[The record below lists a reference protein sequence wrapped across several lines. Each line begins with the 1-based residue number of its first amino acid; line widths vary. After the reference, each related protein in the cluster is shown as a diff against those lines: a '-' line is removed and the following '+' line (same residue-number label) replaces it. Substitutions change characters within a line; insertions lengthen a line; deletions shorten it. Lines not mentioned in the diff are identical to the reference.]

1 MWSSTPMPAK
11 GFLTSQQLKKLQTA
25 LRKSESPQF
34 RERILMLLLMN
45 DGKTYREISDFIGC
59 SERTVVYW
67 CVQGDPD
74 NLESLRD
81 GREQGNYQKAT
92 LIYIQLLMETIEKAP
107 EELGYEFGRWTTA
120 RLATYLAEV
129 TGIQLSGEQVRRIL
143 HKKKYVYL
151 WAKYSLEDKQD
162 QDKREAFKE
171 KLQGYLEAS
180 KAAPQKLQVW
190 FWDESGF
197 SLRVIRRKGWG
208 KKGKRQKVTGQRRRG
223 RVNVMGGVRYHDRKR
238 VCYFIEKGNGES
250 FYVQLEQLNEWVR
263 QEWVEQGN
271 RREDFE
277 EKGPKILIILDNASY
292 HKKQSTLALIEKKL
306 PNIQLYFLPA
316 YSPDFNLV
324 ELVWHSAKEYIAH
337 RLFQSVEELKQVL
350 DRLLNQEELIIK
362 WQRKLKNKGNAVM
375 AS

>member
-1 MWSSTPMPAK
+1 MPAQ
-11 GFLTSQQLKKLQTA
+11 GFLTKQQLKKLQTA
-25 LRKSESPQF
+25 LRESETAQL

-67 CVQGDPD
+67 CVHGDPD

-81 GREQGNYQKAT
+81 GREQGNHQKAT
-92 LIYIQLLMETIEKAP
+92 PAYIQLLMEIIEKTP
-107 EELGYEFGRWTTA
+107 EELGYEFGRCDRNT
-120 RLATYLAEV
+120 
-129 TGIQLSGEQVRRIL
+129 IKRRTSQENITE
-143 HKKKYVYL
+143 KKYVYL

-180 KAAPQKLQVW
+180 KALPHELQVW

-208 KKGKRQKVTGQRRRG
+208 KKGKGKKVTGQRRRG

-238 VCYFIEKGNGES
+238 VCYFIEKGNSET
-250 FYVQLEQLNEWVR
+250 FYVQLEQLNEWVK
-263 QEWVEQGN
+263 QGN
-271 RREDFE
+271 RWEDFE
-277 EKGPKILIILDNASY
+277 EEGPKILIILDNASY
-292 HKKQSTLALIEKKL
+292 HKKQTTLALIEKKL

-316 YSPDFNLV
+316 YSPDFNLI

-337 RLFQSVEELKQVL
+337 RLFQSVEELRQLL

-362 WQRKLKNKGNAVM
+362 WQRKLKNKGNTVI

>member
-1 MWSSTPMPAK
+1 MPAK
-11 GFLTSQQLKKLQTA
+11 GFLTKQQLKKLQTA
-25 LRKSESPQF
+25 LRESESPQF

-67 CVQGDPD
+67 CVHGDPD

-81 GREQGNYQKAT
+81 GREQGNSKKAT
-92 LIYIQLLMETIEKAP
+92 PVYIQLLMETIEKAP
-107 EELGYEFGRWTTA
+107 DELGYEFGRWTTA
-120 RLATYLAEV
+120 RLATYLAGV

-162 QDKREAFKE
+162 QQKREAFKE

-180 KAAPQKLQVW
+180 EAAPHKLQVW

-197 SLRVIRRKGWG
+197 SLRVIRRQGWG
-208 KKGKRQKVTGQRRRG
+208 KKGKRKKVTGQRRRG

-238 VCYFIEKGNGES
+238 VCYFIDKGNSES
-250 FYVQLEQLNEWVR
+250 FYAQLEQLNEWVR

-271 RREDFE
+271 KREDFE

-292 HKKQSTLALIEKKL
+292 HKKQTTLALIEKKL
-306 PNIQLYFLPA
+306 PLIQLYFLPA
-316 YSPDFNLV
+316 YSPDFNLI
-324 ELVWHSAKEYIAH
+324 ELVWHSAKEHIAH
-337 RLFQSVEELKQVL
+337 RLFQSVEELRQLL
-350 DRLLNQEELIIK
+350 DRLLNQGELIIK
-362 WQRKLKNKGNAVM
+362 WQRKLKNKGDAVM